1 MTNLCINNID
11 TISLSNISIKE
22 YDSVYKIYYKLND
35 IIINGILF
43 KFNGKLKEMN
53 DKYRIYSND
62 TNNSKLKLIDQFF
75 SKKIN
80 NYKSFLLNSNE
91 NENIYIEIK
100 KNPIIDSI
108 FNKYKNKNFFYLN
121 IKFINKYN
129 NTPTIYII

>member
-53 DKYRIYSND
+53 D
-62 TNNSKLKLIDQFF
+62 
-75 SKKIN
+75 
-80 NYKSFLLNSNE
+80 
-91 NENIYIEIK
+91 
-100 KNPIIDSI
+100 
-108 FNKYKNKNFFYLN
+108 
-121 IKFINKYN
+121 
-129 NTPTIYII
+129 

>member
-1 MTNLCINNID
+1 
-11 TISLSNISIKE
+11 
-22 YDSVYKIYYKLND
+22 
-35 IIINGILF
+35 F